1 MATMHQQKNV
11 KQWLSINER
20 LDGNQPM
27 LVGHAANQLP
37 AQKLELLEQP

>member
-1 MATMHQQKNV
+1 MASTYQQKNV

-20 LDGNQPM
+20 WDGNQPM
-27 LVGHAANQLP
+27 LVKHAANQLP